1 MDKNKLSPM
10 MQHYLQT
17 KEECPDAILFYR
29 LGDFYE
35 MFFED
40 AVVASRILELT
51 LTGKDCGLEKRAPM
65 CGVPYHAAKA
75 YIAKLVDNGYKVAIC
90 EQLTVPGETKGLV
103 ERGIIQI
110 VTPGTVLE
118 SDALDSSAN
127 NFLMSIYLSGNNV
140 GVCYGDISTGLL
152 EMTECAGEDYIKLLD
167 DILVRVR
174 PREIITNEDTIAIC
188 GKLTSVA
195 NSYVPSFEI
204 YEGKHN
210 TINLAKSFLL
220 EHFNVQSLSV
230 FDAENKK
237 YGVLA
242 TARLLDYVFETQK
255 RAITNLKK
263 LVTIKDENYV
273 HLDIAARR
281 NLELVENM
289 SLRKKYGSLLWLL
302 DQTKTCMGARK
313 MRSYIDKPLRSSKL
327 INDRLSAVEELRQ
340 NYILRESLQ
349 EALMNMG
356 DIERKCGKISANTIL
371 PKEMYS
377 LASSLDKASA
387 IKGMIANTK
396 SKLLNQVYSQISDMT
411 SVAEFLRRAISQ
423 DAPAVMKDGG
433 YIASGYNEELDNLRN
448 AKEYGKVWLA
458 NLEQSEKEKTG
469 IKNLKTGYNR
479 VFGYYIEV
487 TNGSL
492 ANVPDYYIRKQT
504 TTTAE
509 RFIIPELKEMEYK
522 ILNSTEEALKIE
534 SDLYAQIKQTM
545 QGYLREMLESSDA
558 IATLDCLLSFAV
570 VSAKNNYCKP
580 VINDKVKS
588 IDDAI
593 TGAGYIISEWVS
605 DNAYYRKWIR
615 SFIYKNGVIKSKI
628 KKGASDDLFDDQTN
642 IMLITG
648 PNMAGKSTYMRQVAI
663 ITLMAHMGCFVPASS
678 AEIAIVDRIFTRVGA
693 TDELAFGQSTFMV
706 EMNEVSNIISNATNK
721 SLIIL
726 DEVGR
731 GTSTYD
737 GLSIAWAIMEY
748 IANHIGAKTLF
759 STHYHELTS
768 LEGQLPG
775 VKNYKVMVKEFG
787 GDIIFLHKIGRGSAN
802 RSFGIEV
809 AKLAGLP
816 EELLSRAKQILEH
829 EEQTSSNTSV
839 ATDGKIVENIKPQE
853 REVLNIIK
861 ELDINNIPPIVAFT
875 TLSDLIEKLKK

>member
-51 LTGKDCGLEKRAPM
+51 LTGKDCGLDKRAPM
-65 CGVPYHAAKA
+65 CGVPYHAAKT

-127 NFLMSIYLSGNNV
+127 NFLMSIYLSGSNV

-152 EMTECAGEDYIKLLD
+152 EMTECSGEDYIKLLD
-167 DILVRVR
+167 DILVRVK
-174 PREIITNEDTIAIC
+174 PREIITNEETISIC
-188 GKLTSVA
+188 GKLTSVS
-195 NSYVPSFEI
+195 NSYVPAFEI

-210 TINLAKSFLL
+210 TINSAKSFLL
-220 EHFNVQSLSV
+220 EHFGVQSLSV
-230 FDAENKK
+230 FDADNKK

-263 LVTIKDENYV
+263 LITIKDENYV
-273 HLDIAARR
+273 HLDISARR

-313 MRSYIDKPLRSSKL
+313 MRSYIDKPLRNSKL
-327 INDRLSAVEELRQ
+327 INERLNAVEELRS

-349 EALMNMG
+349 EALINMG

-377 LASSLDKASA
+377 LASALDKAAA
-387 IKGMIANTK
+387 IKNMIANTK
-396 SKLLNQVYSQISDMT
+396 SKLLGNIYSQITDMT
-411 SVAEFLRRAISQ
+411 QVAEFLRRAISQ

-492 ANVPDYYIRKQT
+492 SNVPDYYIRKQT

-534 SDLYAQIKQTM
+534 SELYAQIKQTM
-545 QGYLREMLESSDA
+545 QGYLKEMLESSDA

-580 VINDKVKS
+580 VINDKVKTINIVNGRHPVVEAMLS
-588 IDDAI
+588 N
-593 TGAGYIISEWVS
+593 SEFVPN
-605 DNAYYRKWIR
+605 DC
-615 SFIYKNGVIKSKI
+615 V
-628 KKGASDDLFDDQTN
+628 FDDNTN

-663 ITLMAHMGCFVPASS
+663 ITLMAHMGCFVPATS
-678 AEIAIVDRIFTRVGA
+678 AEINIVDRIFTRVGA

-706 EMNEVSNIISNATNK
+706 EMNEVSNIISNATSK

-802 RSFGIEV
+802 KSFGIEV

-829 EEQTSSNTSV
+829 EEQSSTKTSITTN
-839 ATDGKIVENIKPQE
+839 GQIIENIKPQE

-875 TLSDLIEKLKK
+875 TLSELIEKLKK